1 MKKIIKELY
10 PYVIIVVVVIL
21 VRTFIIT
28 PVIVSGSSMKPNF
41 NDGELLLVR
50 KIKYNEKTI
59 KRFDVVVIKKDKEE
73 IIKYCLTLENT
84 YKDCPFPDDFESVT
98 MKHCK
103 NKKWFA
109 LLMNVNNKL
118 YLNVKTDPNYSD
130 ILRNT
135 YDYVIPAYHMNKE
148 HWNTIIID
156 KKVDEDLVKEL
167 IEQSYQLTK

>member
-50 KIKYNEKTI
+50 KIRYNEKTI

-84 YKDCPFPDDFESVT
+84 YKDCPFSDDFESVT

-135 YDYVIPAYHMNKE
+135 YDYIIPAYHMNKE

-156 KKVDEDLVKEL
+156 EKVDEDLVKEL

>member
-73 IIKYCLTLENT
+73 IIKRVIGLPGEHIS
-84 YKDCPFPDDFESVT
+84 YK
-98 MKHCK
+98 
-103 NKKWFA
+103 
-109 LLMNVNNKL
+109 NNKL
-118 YLNVKTDPNYSD
+118 YVNDKLVQENYTHLNAKDFNLEEICTCSSIPEGKYLVLGDNRPISKDSRSIGLIDEKD
-130 ILRNT
+130 IVGKSVFRLWP
-135 YDYVIPAYHMNKE
+135 I
-148 HWNTIIID
+148 
-156 KKVDEDLVKEL
+156 
-167 IEQSYQLTK
+167 TKIGTV